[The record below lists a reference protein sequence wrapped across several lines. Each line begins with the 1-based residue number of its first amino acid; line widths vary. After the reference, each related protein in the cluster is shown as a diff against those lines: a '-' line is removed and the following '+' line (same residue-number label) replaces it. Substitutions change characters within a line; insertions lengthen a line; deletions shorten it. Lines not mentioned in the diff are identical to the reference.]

1 MTPTTACGLTVHIL
15 AALTIAGAL
24 DAAERV
30 HSPAYA
36 AADTVADQEAAF
48 RPGVAHCVITE
59 SKLAVVAGVYAVHN
73 TSERCVVVVVVIGL
87 VSTGNASSND
97 DAPLLAHS
105 TFAGERADKV
115 DAHAGV
121 GAGVPS
127 QAALVL
133 VHAPVIGVRDE
144 PIHTVTRGQ
153 TAHLAGADRVYPARV
168 AIAGVRLRRDTQAAT
183 A

>member
-1 MTPTTACGLTVHIL
+1 M
-15 AALTIAGAL
+15 AGAL

-30 HSPAYA
+30 HGPAFA

-48 RPGVAHCVITE
+48 RPGGAHCVVTE

-73 TSERCVVVVVVIGL
+73 ASERCVVVVVVVGL
-87 VSTGNASSND
+87 VSAGNTSSDD

-127 QAALVL
+127 QVALVL
-133 VHAPVIGVRDE
+133 VHAPAIGVWNE
-144 PIHTVTRGQ
+144 PSHTVTIGR
-153 TAHLAGADRVYPARV
+153 TAHLAGADRVHPARV
-168 AIAGVRLRRDTQAAT
+168 AIAGVRLRRGTQTAT